1 MYLKWKR
8 FLKHYKLHFLFAWRY
23 FRGKYSFQAIQLIAW
38 VSVFAIAIGTA
49 ALLTIL
55 SVSNGFSEIVNGLYS
70 DFYADLRV
78 VPKTT
83 KFVKLT
89 QAQLGSVRQIS
100 GVQYATGIVENKAI
114 LVRDQN
120 QTVVFVKGVDSNYIH
135 INKVNQYLKRGVFS
149 VGSLDSPKLVLG
161 IGVEEN
167 LLLFNA
173 DLGESLELIAVGR
186 SGKSLKSM
194 DQLNHLVALQSGAF
208 SVQQEFDAQYVFTSN
223 QFAQYLFDLDTNQ
236 YSGVELSIDLSKEKS
251 IVTAIQ
257 NLLGPGFS
265 VQNKYQQNADLYKIM
280 QIEKWIIFAI
290 LALIMVVASFNL
302 VGALTMLVLEKQKDI
317 HVLHAMGATAGTIQK
332 IFLSLSIVM
341 AMTGALIGG
350 LIASCLI
357 FLQTQFHFIQL
368 QGVSFVIDYY
378 PVKAIWTDY
387 LAVISL
393 VVLIAIVA
401 GWVPAKKAAGRI
413 FEKIG

>member
-1 MYLKWKR
+1 
-8 FLKHYKLHFLFAWRY
+8 LHFLFAWRY

-49 ALLTIL
+49 ALITIL

-89 QAQLGSVRQIS
+89 QAQLNSVSQIP
-100 GVQYATGIVENKAI
+100 GVHYATGIVENKAI
-114 LVRDQN
+114 LVRNDN

-149 VGSLDSPKLVLG
+149 VGSLDSPKLILG

-167 LLLFNA
+167 LSLFNA
-173 DLGESLELIAVGR
+173 DLGEPLELIAVGR
-186 SGKSLKSM
+186 SGKSLKSI

-223 QFAQYLFDLDTNQ
+223 QFAQYLFDLDTSQ
-236 YSGVELSIDLSKEKS
+236 YSGIELSIDLANEKN

-257 NLLGPGFS
+257 NKLGTGFL

-317 HVLHAMGATAGTIQK
+317 HVLHAMGATASTIQK

-368 QGVSFVIDYY
+368 QGISFVIDYY
-378 PVKAIWTDY
+378 PVKAMWTDY
-387 LAVISL
+387 LAVIGL

>member
-1 MYLKWKR
+1 M
-8 FLKHYKLHFLFAWRY
+8 HFLFAWRY

-49 ALLTIL
+49 ALITIL

-78 VPKTT
+78 VPSTT

-89 QAQLGSVRQIS
+89 QAQLSSVRQIP
-100 GVQYATGIVENKAI
+100 GVHYATGIVENKAI
-114 LVRDQN
+114 LVRDEN

-135 INKVNQYLKRGVFS
+135 INKVNQYLKRGAFS
-149 VGSLDSPKLVLG
+149 LGNLDSPKLVIG

-167 LLLFNA
+167 LLLYNA
-173 DLGESLELIAVGR
+173 ELGTQLELIAVGR
-186 SGKSLKSM
+186 SGKSLRSM
-194 DQLNHLVALQSGAF
+194 DQLNHLVAVHSGAF
-208 SVQQEFDAQYVFTSN
+208 SVQQEFDVQYVFTAN
-223 QFAQYLFDLDTNQ
+223 QFAQYLFDLDSNQ
-236 YSGVELSIDLSKEKS
+236 YSGVELSIDLNKEKS

-257 NLLGPGFS
+257 DILGPGFL

-341 AMTGALIGG
+341 AMTGAFIGG

-368 QGVSFVIDYY
+368 QGVSFIIDYY

-393 VVLIAIVA
+393 VVLIALVA

>member
-1 MYLKWKR
+1 M
-8 FLKHYKLHFLFAWRY
+8 HFLFAWRY

-89 QAQLGSVRQIS
+89 QAQLGSVRQIP
-100 GVQYATGIVENKAI
+100 GVHYATGIVENKAI

-236 YSGVELSIDLSKEKS
+236 YSGVELSIDLTKEKS

-257 NLLGPGFS
+257 NLLGSGFS
-265 VQNKYQQNADLYKIM
+265 IQNKYQQNADLYKIM

-378 PVKAIWTDY
+378 PVKAIWTDF

>member
-1 MYLKWKR
+1 M
-8 FLKHYKLHFLFAWRY
+8 HFLFAWRY

-78 VPKTT
+78 VPKNT

-89 QAQLGSVRQIS
+89 QAQLGSVRQIP
-100 GVQYATGIVENKAI
+100 GVQYATGIIENKAI
-114 LVRDQN
+114 LVRDEN

-135 INKVNQYLKRGVFS
+135 INKVNQYLKRGVFN
-149 VGSLDSPKLVLG
+149 VGNVDSPKLVLG

-173 DLGESLELIAVGR
+173 DLGEQMELIAVGR

>member
-8 FLKHYKLHFLFAWRY
+8 FLKNYKLHFLFAWRY
-23 FRGKYSFQAIQLIAW
+23 FRGKYSFQAIQFIAW

-78 VPKTT
+78 VPKTS
-83 KFVKLT
+83 KFV
-89 QAQLGSVRQIS
+89 QLSQIQLNAVRQIP
-100 GVQYATGIVENKAI
+100 GVHYATGIVENKAI
-114 LVRDQN
+114 LVHNEN

-135 INKVNQYLKRGVFS
+135 INKVNQYLKRGAFS
-149 VGSLDSPKLVLG
+149 LGNLDSPKLVIG

-167 LLLFNA
+167 LLLYNA
-173 DLGESLELIAVGR
+173 ELGTQLELIAVGR
-186 SGKSLKSM
+186 SGKSLRSM
-194 DQLNHLVALQSGAF
+194 DQLNHLVAVQSGAF

-223 QFAQYLFDLDTNQ
+223 QFAQYLFDLDSNQ
-236 YSGVELSIDLSKEKS
+236 YSGVELSIDLNKEKS

-257 NLLGPGFS
+257 DILGPGFL

-341 AMTGALIGG
+341 AMTGAFIGG

-387 LAVISL
+387 IAVIGL

>member
-1 MYLKWKR
+1 MY
-8 FLKHYKLHFLFAWRY
+8 FLFAWRY
-23 FRGKYSFQAIQLIAW
+23 FRGMYSFQAIQLIVW
-38 VSVFAIAIGTA
+38 VSVFAIAIGTT

-78 VPKTT
+78 VPTTT
-83 KFVKLT
+83 KFVELT
-89 QAQLGSVRQIS
+89 PRQLNAVRQIP
-100 GVQYATGIVENKAI
+100 GVYYATGIVENKAI

-135 INKVNQYLKRGVFS
+135 INKVNQYLKRGVFE

-167 LLLFNA
+167 LSLFNA
-173 DLGESLELIAVGR
+173 NLGESLELIAVGR

-194 DQLNHLVALQSGAF
+194 DQLNHVTAVQSGAF
-208 SVQQEFDAQYVFTSN
+208 SVQQEFDVQYVFTSN

-236 YSGVELSIDLSKEKS
+236 YSGVELSIDLTKEKS

-257 NLLGPGFS
+257 NLLGLEFS

-280 QIEKWIIFAI
+280 QTEKWIIFLI

-302 VGALTMLVLEKQKDI
+302 VGSLTMLVLEKQKDI
-317 HVLHAMGATAGTIQK
+317 HVLHAMGATSGTIQK

-341 AMTGALIGG
+341 SMTGALIGG
-350 LIASCLI
+350 LIASCFI

-387 LAVISL
+387 LAVIGL
-393 VVLIAIVA
+393 VVLIANLA
-401 GWVPAKKAAGRI
+401 GWIPAKKAADRI

>member
-1 MYLKWKR
+1 M
-8 FLKHYKLHFLFAWRY
+8 HFLFAWRY

-49 ALLTIL
+49 ALITIL

-78 VPKTT
+78 VPSTT

-89 QAQLGSVRQIS
+89 QAQLSSVRQIP
-100 GVQYATGIVENKAI
+100 GVHYATGIVENKAI
-114 LVRDQN
+114 LVRDEN

-135 INKVNQYLKRGVFS
+135 INKVNQYLKRGTFS
-149 VGSLDSPKLVLG
+149 LGNLDSPKLVIG

-167 LLLFNA
+167 LLLYNA
-173 DLGESLELIAVGR
+173 ELGTQLELIAVGR

-194 DQLNHLVALQSGAF
+194 DQLNHLVAVQSGAF

-223 QFAQYLFDLDTNQ
+223 QFAQYLFDLDSNQ
-236 YSGVELSIDLSKEKS
+236 YSGVELSIDLNKEKS

-257 NLLGPGFS
+257 DKLGPGFL

-341 AMTGALIGG
+341 SMTGAFIGG

-368 QGVSFVIDYY
+368 QGVSFIIDYY

-393 VVLIAIVA
+393 VVLIAFVA

>member
-1 MYLKWKR
+1 M
-8 FLKHYKLHFLFAWRY
+8 HFLFAWRY

-49 ALLTIL
+49 ALITIL

-89 QAQLGSVRQIS
+89 QAQLNSVRQIP
-100 GVQYATGIVENKAI
+100 GVHYATGIVENKAI
-114 LVRDQN
+114 LVRNDN

-149 VGSLDSPKLVLG
+149 VGSLDSPKLILG

-167 LLLFNA
+167 LSLFNA
-173 DLGESLELIAVGR
+173 DLGEPLELIAVGR
-186 SGKSLKSM
+186 SGKSLKSI
-194 DQLNHLVALQSGAF
+194 DQLNHLVAVQSGAF

-223 QFAQYLFDLDTNQ
+223 QFAQYLFDLDTSQ
-236 YSGVELSIDLSKEKS
+236 YSGIELSIDLANEKN

-257 NLLGPGFS
+257 NKLGTGFL

-317 HVLHAMGATAGTIQK
+317 HVLHAMGATASTIQK

-368 QGVSFVIDYY
+368 QGISFVIDYY
-378 PVKAIWTDY
+378 PVKAMWTDY
-387 LAVISL
+387 LAVIGL

>member
-1 MYLKWKR
+1 
-8 FLKHYKLHFLFAWRY
+8 LHFLFAWRY

-78 VPKTT
+78 VPKAT
-83 KFVKLT
+83 KFTQLT
-89 QAQLGSVRQIS
+89 PQQLNAIRQIP
-100 GVQYATGIVENKAI
+100 GVHYATGIVENKAI
-114 LVRDQN
+114 LVHNEN

-135 INKVNQYLKRGVFS
+135 INKVNQYLKRGSFS

-173 DLGESLELIAVGR
+173 NLGESLELIAVGR

-194 DQLNHLVALQSGAF
+194 DQLNHLVAVQSGAF
-208 SVQQEFDAQYVFTSN
+208 SVQQEFDVQYVFTAN
-223 QFAQYLFDLDTNQ
+223 QFAQYLFDLDSNQ
-236 YSGVELSIDLSKEKS
+236 YSGVELSIDLNKEKY

-257 NLLGPGFS
+257 DLLGSGFL

-290 LALIMVVASFNL
+290 LALIMIVASFNL

>member
-1 MYLKWKR
+1 M
-8 FLKHYKLHFLFAWRY
+8 HFLFAWRY
-23 FRGKYSFQAIQLIAW
+23 FRGKYSFQAIQFIAW

-78 VPKTT
+78 VPTT
-83 KFVKLT
+83 SKF
-89 QAQLGSVRQIS
+89 AQLSQVQLNAVRQIP
-100 GVQYATGIVENKAI
+100 GVHYATGIVENKAI
-114 LVRDQN
+114 LVHDEY

-135 INKVNQYLKRGVFS
+135 INKVNQYLKRGVFEL
-149 VGSLDSPKLVLG
+149 GSLDSPKLVLG
-161 IGVEEN
+161 VGVEEN
-167 LLLFNA
+167 LLLFNT
-173 DLGESLELIAVGR
+173 DLGASMELIAVGR
-186 SGKSLKSM
+186 SGKSLKSI
-194 DQLNHLVALQSGAF
+194 DQLNHLVAVQSGAF
-208 SVQQEFDAQYVFTSN
+208 SVQQEFDVQYVFTSN

-236 YSGVELSIDLSKEKS
+236 YVGIELSIDLAKEKT

-257 NLLGPGFS
+257 NILGTNFL

-341 AMTGALIGG
+341 SLTGVLIGG

-357 FLQTQFHFIQL
+357 FLQAQFHFIQL

-378 PVKAIWTDY
+378 PVKAVWTDY
-387 LAVISL
+387 LAVIGL

-401 GWVPAKKAAGRI
+401 GWIPAKKAAGRI